1 MAQADSVPNS
11 TRQLITGES
20 ANQSTNL
27 RVANLPA
34 VNLPVARVKPADR
47 PVDGSDAR
55 ALIGSDKAP
64 LLRLW
69 REKRGDEPE
78 GLFKCRYYGTNAV
91 QTPVGSNVKALFLA
105 NAAFFLG
112 RLLRRI
118 VQILLLRAS
127 GNKRLRNSAHDKASS
142 NQLVRLDGQEKLK

>member
-1 MAQADSVPNS
+1 MAQADSVPS
-11 TRQLITGES
+11 SSRQLITGKS

-34 VNLPVARVKPADR
+34 VNLPAVRVKPADR

-55 ALIGSDKAP
+55 VIIGSDKAP

-69 REKRGDEPE
+69 REKRGDRTEN
-78 GLFKCRYYGTNAV
+78 LLKSSCYGINACQAPVDSNGGARFFANAV
-91 QTPVGSNVKALFLA
+91 L
-105 NAAFFLG
+105 FLG

-118 VQILLLRAS
+118 VQIILPLAS
-127 GNKRLRNSAHDKASS
+127 DNKRLRNRALDKASS
-142 NQLVRLDGQEKLK
+142 NRLLPSKQQERLR